1 MSEMPKRLISM
12 FTGVLNWSRI
22 DAAESV
28 VDEVR

>member
-1 MSEMPKRLISM
+1 MSSMPKRLISM
-12 FTGVLNWSRI
+12 FSSVLNWRRI